1 MLDFCISINFQ
12 KGTTETF
19 LSHRYLKQ
27 NARVSNRVSNITD
40 VARQQLSKW
49 LTSDYKLYNHFAK
62 KLQVQIDNYGREQ
75 MEADVKSLR
84 EMNSQMIEE
93 CVLEVADNSKLKGE
107 FRYLLF
113 VVKIFVFVKRINAII
128 NIQRY

>member
-49 LTSDYKLYNHFAK
+49 LSSDYKLYNHFAK

-75 MEADVKSLR
+75 MEADVKILR

-107 FRYLLF
+107 FRYLL
-113 VVKIFVFVKRINAII
+113 
-128 NIQRY
+128 